1 MIVLIASLAVAE
13 GKGNEV
19 IESFKTV
26 VPKIRQDPGTIAYN
40 ILQGSDNPDKITVL
54 ERYENAEA
62 LQYHGQ
68 TEHFKAWQESLRGKG
83 LFSGRPELTIYNEV
97 V

>member
-1 MIVLIASLAVAE
+1 MIILVVNLAVAE

-19 IESFKTV
+19 IEAFKTV
-26 VPKIRQDPGTIAYN
+26 IPAIRQDPGTISYN
-40 ILQGSDNPDKITVL
+40 ILQAADNPDKITVL
-54 ERYENAEA
+54 ERYENEEA

-68 TEHFKAWQESLRGKG
+68 TEHFKAFGESLRGKG
-83 LFSGRPELTIYNEV
+83 LFTGRPDMNTYNEV

>member
-1 MIVLIASLAVAE
+1 MIVLVVNLAVAE

-19 IESFKTV
+19 VESFKTV
-26 VPKIRQDPGTIAYN
+26 VPKIRQDPGTISYN
-40 ILQGSDNPDKITVL
+40 ILQAADNPDKITVV
-54 ERYENAEA
+54 EHYENEEA

-68 TEHFKAWQESLRGKG
+68 TEHFQAWGASLKGKG
-83 LFSGRPELTIYNEV
+83 FFVGRPEMTKYNEV

>member
-1 MIVLIASLAVAE
+1 MIVLVAVLQAAE

-19 IESFKTV
+19 VEEFKKLVPV
-26 VPKIRQDPGTIAYN
+26 VRQDPGTVAY
-40 ILQGSDNPDKITVL
+40 IIHQAVDNPDKILVY
-54 ERYENAEA
+54 EKYENREA

-68 TEHFKAWQESLRGKG
+68 TEHFKAFGQATRG
-83 LFSGRPELTIYNEV
+83 LFAGRPEITMYNEV